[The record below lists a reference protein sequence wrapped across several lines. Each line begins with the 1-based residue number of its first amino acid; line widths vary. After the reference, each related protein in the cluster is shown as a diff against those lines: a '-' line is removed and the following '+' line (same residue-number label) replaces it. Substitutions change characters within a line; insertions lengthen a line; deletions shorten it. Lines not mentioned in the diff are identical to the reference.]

1 MVSVKDDSFV
11 VAANAGAHRGAMIL
25 PIAGNM
31 NDELKGNRSKKFRT
45 VIVSRVSI
53 TLLNPGHRGTTS
65 SSKATND
72 RSAGAAV
79 DSKLLIVRAITHE
92 QERIR
97 KESLI
102 NPCAISV
109 HHKAVPQRLIRES
122 TKTVQEGETRMGW
135 AKNRSRGVDLYHARR
150 ITNSHTGIKGA
161 AELAENKDR
170 VGEGPVGDRAQKR

>member
-1 MVSVKDDSFV
+1 MKDDSLV
-11 VAANAGAHRGAMIL
+11 VAANAWAHRGAMIL

-31 NDELKGNRSKKFRT
+31 NDKLKGNRAKKFRT

-65 SSKATND
+65 SSEATND

-92 QERIR
+92 QKRVR
-97 KESLI
+97 KESLV
-102 NPCAISV
+102 NPCTISV

-122 TKTVQEGETRMGW
+122 AKTVQEGETRMGW
-135 AKNRSRGVDLYHARR
+135 TKNRSRGVDLYHVRR
-150 ITNSHTGIKGA
+150 ITDSHAGIEGA
-161 AELAENKDR
+161 AELAEDKDR
-170 VGEGPVGDRAQKR
+170 VGEGPIRYRARKR